1 MQRYFSA
8 RNLAQ
13 YNKLASGTLS
23 AVERKVIFDGLVKQ
37 QAAIRD
43 RCNSGFEDAAD
54 VKVRRP

>member
-1 MQRYFSA
+1 VQRYFSA

-23 AVERKVIFDGLVKQ
+23 AVERKVIFDGLAKQ

-43 RCNSGFEDAAD
+43 RCNSGFEGAAD
-54 VKVRRP
+54 